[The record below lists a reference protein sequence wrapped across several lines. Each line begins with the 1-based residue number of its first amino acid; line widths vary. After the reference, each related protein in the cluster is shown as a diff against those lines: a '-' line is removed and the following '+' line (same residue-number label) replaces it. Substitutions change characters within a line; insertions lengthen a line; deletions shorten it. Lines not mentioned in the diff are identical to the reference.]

1 MRESPIAGD
10 ATFQSESTKGTL
22 SGFAGVR
29 IAAGNVLFVRPEFEL
44 SRAGEHMRIGGTVA
58 IGASW

>member
-1 MRESPIAGD
+1 MPVGVFRSSSTAG
-10 ATFQSESTKGTL
+10 TF

-29 IAAGNVLFVRPEFEL
+29 VAAGTRMFVRPEFEL
-44 SRAGEHMRIGGTVA
+44 SKAGAHTRIGGTVA